1 MKWRL
6 HKNLISYFKGKCAW
20 CLTTVHELR
29 YIFFTFN
36 LFHHLFLFWSIEHQS
51 LSTICR
57 QFWSPMQL
65 KRNHVSVAHSHS
77 LFIHCTIDFSAK
89 KKKKNFLKVF
99 FLTPT
104 LPSQKKPILQFFYH
118 QGEQWINSASV
129 NNAIKRVTEYVFIH
143 SYAESIHPYYYVY
156 Q

>member
-1 MKWRL
+1 MKIAQ
-6 HKNLISYFKGKCAW
+6 KFDFVFKGKCAW

-89 KKKKNFLKVF
+89 KKKKLLKSF
-99 FLTPT
+99 FPDTYPSFAEEAHPPVL
-104 LPSQKKPILQFFYH
+104 LPPGGAVDKFCLCK
-118 QGEQWINSASV
+118 
-129 NNAIKRVTEYVFIH
+129 
-143 SYAESIHPYYYVY
+143 
-156 Q
+156 